1 MFHIEQ
7 WRTEQEHTMTKK
19 SNLTKVET
27 AIKIPLKQKINIQI
41 STTEEFINYCDYMD
55 ELSKSGM
62 IDPDQAG
69 ELIKLWRTC
78 AGKYISIDL

>member
-1 MFHIEQ
+1 
-7 WRTEQEHTMTKK
+7 MTKK
-19 SNLTKVET
+19 SKLTKVET
-27 AIKIPLKQKINIQI
+27 AIKIPIKQKINIQI